1 MRTLFRMIVMLLI
14 AGGIFAGLNWF
25 VNFRTN
31 IIKNVMAGLA
41 DPPQTVAT
49 TKAISQ
55 PWQQTLAA
63 VGTFRAVNG
72 SDLALEVGGIIDKI
86 NFVSGDEVKAG
97 QELLDLRRDEDI
109 AKLNSLQATA
119 DGAAITLKRDQS
131 QLALHAVSQAVVD
144 NDGVALK
151 SALANV
157 AQQQALIDQKTLRA
171 PFDGRLGIRSVD
183 VGQYISPGTAIVT
196 LQALDKL
203 YLDFS
208 LPQQALADV
217 KVGQP
222 VQAHVD
228 AFPTVEFKGAIAALN
243 AKVDQTS
250 RNVSVRATFDNAAHR
265 LLPGM
270 YASVSI
276 DVGMPK
282 TYVTLPQTAVITN
295 PYGNAV
301 YLAIKPENAASDD
314 ALVAKQ
320 TFVKT
325 GDTRGDQIAVLSGV
339 DDGATVVTS
348 GQIKLRNGSKLKINN
363 SVVLPNDPN
372 PKPVDQ

>member
-1 MRTLFRMIVMLLI
+1 MRTVFRMIVMLAI
-14 AGGIFAGLNWF
+14 VAAIFAGLNWF

-49 TKAISQ
+49 GKATKQ
-55 PWQQTLAA
+55 PWQRTVAA

-72 SDLALEVGGIIDKI
+72 SDLAVEVAGIIDKI
-86 NFVSGDEVKAG
+86 NFTSGDDVKAG

-109 AKLNSLQATA
+109 AKLNALQATA
-119 DGAAITLKRDQS
+119 EGAAITLKRDQS

-144 NDGVALK
+144 NDTVALK

-171 PFDGRLGIRSVD
+171 PFDGRLGIRNVD
-183 VGQYISPGTAIVT
+183 VGQYMSPGTAIVT

-203 YLDFS
+203 FLDFT
-208 LPQQALADV
+208 LPQQAVADI
-217 KVGQP
+217 KVGQSII
-222 VQAHVD
+222 AHVD
-228 AFPTVEFKGAIAALN
+228 AFPTVEFKGTIAALN
-243 AKVDQTS
+243 AKVDQAS
-250 RNVSVRATFDNAAHR
+250 RNVTIRATFDNADHR

-270 YASVSI
+270 YASVAI
-276 DVGMPK
+276 DVGTPQ
-282 TYVTLPQTAVITN
+282 TYITLPQTAVITN

-301 YLAIKPENAASDD
+301 YLAVKPENATSDD

-320 TFVKT
+320 TFIKT
-325 GDTRGDQIAVLSGV
+325 GETRGDQIAVLSGV
-339 DDGATVVTS
+339 DEGATVVTA
-348 GQIKLRNGSKLKINN
+348 GQIKLRNGSKLKVNN
-363 SVVLPNDPN
+363 AIETPNDPN

>member
-1 MRTLFRMIVMLLI
+1 MFRTIFRMVIMLVLAGLI
-14 AGGIFAGLNWF
+14 FYGLNWF

-31 IIKNVMAGLA
+31 IIKHVMAGLA
-41 DPPQTVAT
+41 DPTQTVSVA
-49 TKAISQ
+49 KAETSD
-55 PWQQTLAA
+55 WQSTVPAI
-63 VGTFRAVNG
+63 GTFRAVNG

-119 DGAAITLKRDQS
+119 EGAAITLKRDQG
-131 QLALHAVSQAVVD
+131 QLALHAVSQATVD
-144 NDGVALK
+144 NDLVAQK
-151 SALANV
+151 SAQANV
-157 AQQQALIDQKTLRA
+157 AQQQALVDQKTLRA
-171 PFDGRLGIRSVD
+171 PFDGRLGIRTVD

-203 YLDFS
+203 YLDFT
-208 LPQQALADV
+208 LPQQAVADI
-217 KVGQP
+217 KVGQ
-222 VQAHVD
+222 QIEAKVD
-228 AFPTVEFKGAIAALN
+228 AFPKDTFKGQIMAVN
-243 AKVDQTS
+243 SKVDQTT
-250 RNVSVRATFDNAAHR
+250 RNVQVRATFDNSDRR

-276 DVGMPK
+276 EVGKPEPH
-282 TYVTLPQTAVITN
+282 VTLPQTAIIYN

-301 YLAIKPENAASDD
+301 YLAVKAEGAQDG
-314 ALVAKQ
+314 LVAKQ

-339 DDGATVVTS
+339 DSGAMVVTS
-348 GQIKLRNGSKLKINN
+348 GQIKLRNGAKIKVDN
-363 SVVLPNDPN
+363 SVVLTNDPN